1 MAETK
6 FIKTKKD
13 KNYTVLDNTFIQDL
27 RLTWK
32 AKGLMTYLLSLP
44 DDWCIHLSELEEH
57 AADGKDSL
65 KTAIKELK
73 IYGYLIATQKKNEA
87 GRFCETVYTVIE
99 KPLAEK
105 PLAEKPLAEKPLA
118 EKPLA
123 EKPPL
128 LNTNIQSTN
137 INKVLNKQS
146 TNNTNITANVDENKK
161 HKFGDYQNVLLKDSE
176 LDKLVKLLGF
186 QKAKGVIDNYSE
198 LKEMKGYKYK
208 SDYLAIKRWGIKAY
222 EDNFNNNQKKGYDP
236 KTAGKLTCD
245 VLTDESEI
253 KF

>member
-87 GRFCETVYTVIE
+87 GRFCETVYTVI
-99 KPLAEK
+99 
-105 PLAEKPLAEKPLA
+105 EKPLA

-245 VLTDESEI
+245 VLTDESDI

>member
-137 INKVLNKQS
+137 VNKVLNEQS

>member
-105 PLAEKPLAEKPLA
+105 PLAEKP
-118 EKPLA
+118 
-123 EKPPL
+123 PL

-137 INKVLNKQS
+137 VNKVLNEQS
-146 TNNTNITANVDENKK
+146 TNNTNITANADENKK
-161 HKFGDYQNVLLKDSE
+161 HKFGDYQNVLLKDAE
-176 LDKLVKLLGF
+176 LDKLVELLGF

-236 KTAGKLTCD
+236 KTAGKLACD

>member
-44 DDWCIHLSELEEH
+44 DDWCIHLSELENH

-65 KTAIKELK
+65 KNAIKELK

-105 PLAEKPLAEKPLA
+105 PLAEKP
-118 EKPLA
+118 
-123 EKPPL
+123 PL

-137 INKVLNKQS
+137 VNKVLNKQS
-146 TNNTNITANVDENKK
+146 TTNKNITANADENKK
-161 HKFGDYQNVLLKDSE
+161 HKFGDYQNVLLKDAE
-176 LDKLVKLLGF
+176 LDKLVELLGF

-236 KTAGKLTCD
+236 KTAGKLACD

>member
-44 DDWCIHLSELEEH
+44 DDWCIHLSELEDH

-105 PLAEKPLAEKPLA
+105 PLAEKP
-118 EKPLA
+118 
-123 EKPPL
+123 PL

-146 TNNTNITANVDENKK
+146 TTNKNITDNANENKK
-161 HKFGDYQNVLLKDSE
+161 HKFGDYQNVLLKDAE
-176 LDKLVKLLGF
+176 LDKLVELLGF
-186 QKAKGVIDNYSE
+186 QKAKAVIDNFSE

-208 SDYLAIKRWGIKAY
+208 SDYLAIKKWGIKAY

-236 KTAGKLTCD
+236 KTAGKLACD

>member
-105 PLAEKPLAEKPLA
+105 PLAEKP
-118 EKPLA
+118 
-123 EKPPL
+123 PL

-137 INKVLNKQS
+137 VNKVLNEQS